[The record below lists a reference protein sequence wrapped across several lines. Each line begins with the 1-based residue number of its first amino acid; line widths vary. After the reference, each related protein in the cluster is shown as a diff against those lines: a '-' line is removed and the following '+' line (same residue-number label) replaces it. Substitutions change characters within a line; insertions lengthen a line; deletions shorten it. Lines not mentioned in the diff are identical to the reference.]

1 MCVCVCVCAC
11 VSACVYV
18 RACVHADRLH
28 TYKEKERGHLL
39 FCLIICEY
47 KFHYFL
53 CISLVGCG
61 HIIRRG
67 SSHCPAAHSE
77 KLSLVCTRWCRKQ
90 LRSFVPNLFMTYEQS
105 NDYVKFYD
113 FFLTGQDGF
122 FRGASSGGVDGGEMK
137 KVNGCQRSMKRNF
150 QVYTSWPR
158 FKNKTKQ
165 NKQTNK
171 TNKQT
176 KKKKTRPMS
185 NSSEILS
192 YAERHTE
199 PSRVCDVRPSR
210 EACAG
215 SSVAVSQG
223 EREHEDSVRSAWVQF
238 LTDEK
243 HNCGCSLRS
252 SYTILHLYWRLR
264 RR

>member
-1 MCVCVCVCAC
+1 MCVCVCVCVCVCAC

-176 KKKKTRPMS
+176 TKKKPVRWVTAVRFCHTR
-185 NSSEILS
+185 NAILS
-192 YAERHTE
+192 
-199 PSRVCDVRPSR
+199 PL
-210 EACAG
+210 G
-215 SSVAVSQG
+215 SVMSDRLAKHVQAVQS
-223 EREHEDSVRSAWVQF
+223 RSARVSESTRILF
-238 LTDEK
+238 AAREY
-243 HNCGCSLRS
+243 S
-252 SYTILHLYWRLR
+252 S
-264 RR
+264 